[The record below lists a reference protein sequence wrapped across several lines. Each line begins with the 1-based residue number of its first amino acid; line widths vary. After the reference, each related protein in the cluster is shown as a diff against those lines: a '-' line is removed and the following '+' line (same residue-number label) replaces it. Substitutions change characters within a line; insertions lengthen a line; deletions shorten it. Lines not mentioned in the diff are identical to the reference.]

1 MIPFRCLFRIGCPGL
16 LKTYYFITLRGFT
29 LSEVH
34 SYIEGLEV
42 DKGFR
47 IVLREQ
53 AG

>member
-1 MIPFRCLFRIGCPGL
+1 MIPFRCLFRKGCPGL

-29 LSEVH
+29 WSEVH
-34 SYIEGLEV
+34 TYIGLEV

-47 IVLREQ
+47 ILLREQ